1 MNFTFLVI
9 LSLLTLG
16 FTYKTL
22 NISQQ
27 SMCVIILVL
36 VIFIISYNIKEKFNN
51 NDDEEKTNYLLFN
64 SKFITM
70 LRNFF
75 NKDYKNQVIKNR
87 NIGAEILDLELPN
100 NM

>member
-16 FTYKTL
+16 FTYETL

-87 NIGAEILDLELPN
+87 NIGAEIVDLELPN

>member
-27 SMCVIILVL
+27 SLCVIILVL
-36 VIFIISYNIKEKFNN
+36 VIFIISYNIKEKFNDH
-51 NDDEEKTNYLLFN
+51 DDEEKPKYLLFN

-70 LRNFF
+70 LKNFLS
-75 NKDYKNQVIKNR
+75 KDFKTQKIKNR
-87 NIGAEILDLELPN
+87 NIGAEILDLELSN

>member
-27 SMCVIILVL
+27 ALCVIILVL
-36 VIFIISYNIKEKFNN
+36 VIFIISYNIKEKFNDH
-51 NDDEEKTNYLLFN
+51 DDEEKTNYLLFN

-70 LRNFF
+70 LKNFF

>member
-27 SMCVIILVL
+27 SLCVIILVL
-36 VIFIISYNIKEKFNN
+36 VIFIISYNIKEKFNDH
-51 NDDEEKTNYLLFN
+51 DDEEKPRYLLFN

-70 LRNFF
+70 LKNFLS
-75 NKDYKNQVIKNR
+75 KDFKTQKIKNR
-87 NIGAEILDLELPN
+87 NIGAEILDLELSN